1 MARFWR
7 HNERLS
13 PYDDNAFTEEELESI
28 ADTVRESSFI
38 DDHSG
43 RSIDERMT
51 EFFGGFE
58 PNWICF
64 QAPDAVCY
72 VNCYGVLR
80 RGRQAIKVELQF
92 ELSDDLEDFAL
103 TGLSINNRP
112 QPEMA
117 VAEFEESFA
126 APAPGQELP
135 ASAEYDDAEETEPE
149 DDGWY
154 DDEYDDYADE
164 YGRDIAEY
172 DLYEED
178 GEYDDH
184 AAHDH
189 RKDEAQGGIGNAVC
203 KYGCCN
209 CAGECADAHETGMAE
224 AQFTGDTNSEVEG
237 NSHDHGDADFH
248 HGALIAA
255 GNHLGVDQQ
264 SDHHKKDDNR

>member
-13 PYDDNAFTEEELESI
+13 PYDDNAFTDEELESI

-126 APAPGQELP
+126 APAAGQELP
-135 ASAEYDDAEETEPE
+135 ASAEYDAEEQPE
-149 DDGWY
+149 EEDDDGWY

-178 GEYDDH
+178 GGCDEYDG
-184 AAHDH
+184 HDH
-189 RKDEAQGGIGNAVC
+189 
-203 KYGCCN
+203 
-209 CAGECADAHETGMAE
+209 
-224 AQFTGDTNSEVEG
+224 
-237 NSHDHGDADFH
+237 HDHCGCGHHHHERQLYDFEADYVEPVEEEKPARPYSFFGNY
-248 HGALIAA
+248 GAFPVTGRDVISDD
-255 GNHLGVDQQ
+255 GNDGE
-264 SDHHKKDDNR
+264 DD

>member
-13 PYDDNAFTEEELESI
+13 PYDDNAFTEEELEAI
-28 ADTVRESSFI
+28 GETVKESSFI

-43 RSIDERMT
+43 RSIEERMT
-51 EFFGGFE
+51 EFFGGYE

-112 QPEMA
+112 QPELA

-126 APAPGQELP
+126 APAPGEEAAPQQEYEPTLP
-135 ASAEYDDAEETEPE
+135 EDD

-154 DDEYDDYADE
+154 DDEDDF

-172 DLYEED
+172 DLYE
-178 GEYDDH
+178 DDYADEEEH
-184 AAHDH
+184 CSCGHDH
-189 RKDEAQGGIGNAVC
+189 HHHERQFYDFEADYVEPVEEEKPRRLVSFFGNYGAFPVTGHDDGSDDGADDEDFDFDSLDNE
-203 KYGCCN
+203 Y
-209 CAGECADAHETGMAE
+209 
-224 AQFTGDTNSEVEG
+224 FGDEE
-237 NSHDHGDADFH
+237 
-248 HGALIAA
+248 
-255 GNHLGVDQQ
+255 
-264 SDHHKKDDNR
+264 

>member
-43 RSIDERMT
+43 RSIDQRMT

-135 ASAEYDDAEETEPE
+135 TSAEYDEAEEAEPE

-154 DDEYDDYADE
+154 DDEYDDEY

-178 GEYDDH
+178 RG
-184 AAHDH
+184 HDH
-189 RKDEAQGGIGNAVC
+189 C
-203 KYGCCN
+203 GC
-209 CAGECADAHETGMAE
+209 G
-224 AQFTGDTNSEVEG
+224 
-237 NSHDHGDADFH
+237 HDHHHHERQLYDFEADYVEPIEEEKPDRPYSFFGNYGAFPVTPRDVISDDGSGDDE
-248 HGALIAA
+248 
-255 GNHLGVDQQ
+255 DE
-264 SDHHKKDDNR
+264 

>member
-28 ADTVRESSFI
+28 ADTVRESSFL
-38 DDHSG
+38 DDESG
-43 RSIDERMT
+43 RTIDERMT
-51 EFFGGFE
+51 EFFGGCE

-112 QPEMA
+112 QPELA

-126 APAPGQELP
+126 APPPGQEQAVPPAPSLLP
-135 ASAEYDDAEETEPE
+135 EEDE

-154 DDEYDDYADE
+154 DDEDDE
-164 YGRDIAEY
+164 YLGRDIAEY
-172 DLYEED
+172 DIYQED
-178 GEYDDH
+178 YFDDDEH
-184 AAHDH
+184 DHVACAHDH
-189 RKDEAQGGIGNAVC
+189 HHRPQPYD
-203 KYGCCN
+203 
-209 CAGECADAHETGMAE
+209 
-224 AQFTGDTNSEVEG
+224 F
-237 NSHDHGDADFH
+237 DADYVEPVEEEQPRRLVSFFGNY
-248 HGALIAA
+248 GAFSSKGQEDTSGDDDEDFDFDAL
-255 GNHLGVDQQ
+255 
-264 SDHHKKDDNR
+264 SDDGDDWE

>member
-1 MARFWR
+1 MGRFWR

-28 ADTVRESSFI
+28 ADLVRESSFI
-38 DDHSG
+38 DDNSG

-58 PNWICF
+58 PGWIAF

-103 TGLSINNRP
+103 TGLCINNRP

-135 ASAEYDDAEETEPE
+135 VSADYDRPEEDA

-154 DDEYDDYADE
+154 DDEYDDYDG

-178 GEYDDH
+178 ECDDH
-184 AAHDH
+184 LHDH
-189 RKDEAQGGIGNAVC
+189 DC
-203 KYGCCN
+203 GC
-209 CAGECADAHETGMAE
+209 GHHHHRRQLYD
-224 AQFTGDTNSEVEG
+224 F
-237 NSHDHGDADFH
+237 DADYVEPVEEEKPTRPYSFFGNY
-248 HGALIAA
+248 GAFPVTGRDVI
-255 GNHLGVDQQ
+255 
-264 SDHHKKDDNR
+264 SDDGSDDEDEE

>member
-1 MARFWR
+1 MGRFWR

-28 ADTVRESSFI
+28 ADIVRESSFI

-58 PNWICF
+58 PNWIGF

-103 TGLSINNRP
+103 TGLCINNRP

-135 ASAEYDDAEETEPE
+135 ASVDYDQPEESEE
-149 DDGWY
+149 EDDDGWY
-154 DDEYDDYADE
+154 DEEYDDEY

-178 GEYDDH
+178 GYDEDGCEEDGH
-184 AAHDH
+184 ICDCGHHHHHERQLYDFEADYVEPVEEEKPDRLVSFFGNYGAFPVTGRDVLCDDGN
-189 RKDEAQGGIGNAVC
+189 DE
-203 KYGCCN
+203 
-209 CAGECADAHETGMAE
+209 EE
-224 AQFTGDTNSEVEG
+224 
-237 NSHDHGDADFH
+237 
-248 HGALIAA
+248 
-255 GNHLGVDQQ
+255 
-264 SDHHKKDDNR
+264 DDE

>member
-135 ASAEYDDAEETEPE
+135 ASAEYDEAAEAEPE

-154 DDEYDDYADE
+154 DDEYEDGY

-172 DLYEED
+172 DLYEDENN
-178 GEYDDH
+178 YDEHD
-184 AAHDH
+184 AHDH
-189 RKDEAQGGIGNAVC
+189 CGCGHHHHHERQLYDFEADYVEPVEEEQPDRLVSFFGNYGAFPVTGRDVISDDGNDDE
-203 KYGCCN
+203 
-209 CAGECADAHETGMAE
+209 EE
-224 AQFTGDTNSEVEG
+224 
-237 NSHDHGDADFH
+237 
-248 HGALIAA
+248 
-255 GNHLGVDQQ
+255 
-264 SDHHKKDDNR
+264 

>member
-43 RSIDERMT
+43 RSIDQRMT

-135 ASAEYDDAEETEPE
+135 TSAEYDEAEEAEPE

-154 DDEYDDYADE
+154 DDEYDDEY

-178 GEYDDH
+178 GAYEEND
-184 AAHDH
+184 
-189 RKDEAQGGIGNAVC
+189 
-203 KYGCCN
+203 
-209 CAGECADAHETGMAE
+209 
-224 AQFTGDTNSEVEG
+224 
-237 NSHDHGDADFH
+237 SHDHSCGCGHHHHHERQLYDFEADYVEPIEEEQPDRLVSFFGNY
-248 HGALIAA
+248 GAFPVTGHDVI
-255 GNHLGVDQQ
+255 
-264 SDHHKKDDNR
+264 SDDGSDEDE

>member
-1 MARFWR
+1 MGIFWR

-13 PYDDNAFTEEELESI
+13 PFDDNAFTEEELEAI

-58 PNWICF
+58 PGWICF

-92 ELSDDLEDFAL
+92 ELSDDLDDFAL
-103 TGLSINNRP
+103 TGLCINNRP

-126 APAPGQELP
+126 SPAPGQELP
-135 ASAEYDDAEETEPE
+135 ASAEYEDADEPETEDE
-149 DDGWY
+149 DDWYDEEY
-154 DDEYDDYADE
+154 DDEY

-172 DLYEED
+172 DLYEDDDWDEEED
-178 GEYDDH
+178 DYSEPHVHSDECGCGHHHHERHFYDFEADYVEPIEEEKPDRLVSFFGNYG
-184 AAHDH
+184 AFPVTGRDVISDDGND
-189 RKDEAQGGIGNAVC
+189 DE
-203 KYGCCN
+203 
-209 CAGECADAHETGMAE
+209 
-224 AQFTGDTNSEVEG
+224 
-237 NSHDHGDADFH
+237 
-248 HGALIAA
+248 
-255 GNHLGVDQQ
+255 
-264 SDHHKKDDNR
+264 DDDI